1 MQSRISTI
9 KETVA
14 GINAVHKH
22 LQADLKRN
30 QKKVNHLKVQQDD
43 YQKAILVM
51 GWLAEKNYD
60 RVITMFDKTVS
71 AGLKDLFT
79 DDYEFKFTK
88 GTRGD
93 STTADFEIGTAE
105 YGGFIDISMTQG
117 RALKEIVACIMRIVI
132 VHLDKDIPKVLL
144 LDEPFGGL
152 ETGKH
157 RQAGEFIKNVLQSFR
172 IQTIVVTQSKEFAES
187 ADKLIDLRNV

>member
-1 MQSRISTI
+1 
-9 KETVA
+9 
-14 GINAVHKH
+14 
-22 LQADLKRN
+22 
-30 QKKVNHLKVQQDD
+30 
-43 YQKAILVM
+43 
-51 GWLAEKNYD
+51 
-60 RVITMFDKTVS
+60 
-71 AGLKDLFT
+71 
-79 DDYEFKFTK
+79 K

-105 YGGFIDISMTQG
+105 YGGFIDIGMTQG

-172 IQTIVVTQSKEFAES
+172 IQTIVVTQSEEFAES
-187 ADKLIDLRNV
+187 ADKLINLRNI